1 MATTSS
7 HPPTTT
13 EPAPAGTARRL
24 AAVAAV
30 LGPLLFAA
38 AFLIS
43 PYDTNADADEIARV
57 IAAHQGATEVSV
69 WLWTVGTVVLAPGL
83 IAVGMLATARSA
95 RLGLWGSVL
104 FGTGLLAITA
114 TPSLDTV
121 ALGAFDKGVDVA
133 TLAKVATGT
142 NDLPAV
148 GVPVLYFIAA
158 HVVGAVLLGVALLR
172 GRTVPAWAA
181 WLLILSMPFNVAG
194 YATGV
199 GPVTVLSFVML
210 AVAFGYAALAFV
222 RHGTGWVRSPS

>member
-13 EPAPAGTARRL
+13 EAPSAGTARRL
-24 AAVAAV
+24 AGLAAV

-69 WLWTVGTVVLAPGL
+69 WLWTAGTLVIAPGL
-83 IAVGMLATARSA
+83 VAVGMLATARSA

-104 FGTGLLAITA
+104 FGTGLLAITL

-121 ALGAFDKGVDVA
+121 ALGALDKGVDVS
-133 TLAKVATGT
+133 TLAKVAKGT
-142 NDLPAV
+142 DDLVVV
-148 GVPVLYFIAA
+148 GVPVLYFVAA
-158 HVVGAVLLGVALLR
+158 HVIGAVLLGVALLR
-172 GRTVPAWAA
+172 TRTVPAWAA
-181 WLLILSMPFNVAG
+181 WLLILSMPLNVAG
-194 YATGV
+194 FVTGV
-199 GPVTVLSFVML
+199 EPVTVLSFVML
-210 AVAFGYAALAFV
+210 AVPFGCAALAFV
-222 RHGTGWVRSPS
+222 RHGTGWVRGTS